1 MIIDMHCHSRFTRG
15 CDLDPKLLIK
25 RAAGLGLDGICFTE
39 TNCIDGA
46 AELHALGK
54 GAPVKVFVGMELATD
69 RGHYLCY
76 FPDPEAV
83 PDPVQMWG
91 SNHERPWPVRET
103 IDKVIKLGGVVVAA
117 HPYDRDT
124 PPASGDFIYG
134 LKGQLAAVEGYN
146 ARRKPHVNNL
156 AAEAADSIHLPSVSG
171 SDTRLDISDLGKA
184 ATVFKNPVQN
194 EAELCAALKAGQ
206 FWPVIFG
213 GLPAGLA
220 NGLEP
225 VVAQSGPRQGGGREG
240 GGRGGGRSGGGR
252 GRGGGRGGRRPF
264 NRSR

>member
-25 RAAGLGLDGICFTE
+25 RAQGLGLDGICFTE
-39 TNCIDGA
+39 LNSIDGA
-46 AELHALGK
+46 AELHQMGK

-76 FPDPEAV
+76 FPDPEAI

-103 IDKVIKLGGVVVAA
+103 LEKVAKMGGVIAAA

-134 LKGQLAAVEGYN
+134 LKGGLAAVESYN
-146 ARRKPHVNNL
+146 PRRKPHVNNL
-156 AAEAADSIHLPSVSG
+156 AAEAADSLRLPSIAG
-171 SDTRLDISDLGKA
+171 SDTRHDVAELGKA
-184 ATVFKNPVQN
+184 ATVFQAPIEN
-194 EAELCAALKAGQ
+194 EKDLCAALQGGR

-213 GLPAGLA
+213 GIPPGLSSGIPAAPGPS
-220 NGLEP
+220 GSS
-225 VVAQSGPRQGGGREG
+225 QGGPR
-240 GGRGGGRSGGGR
+240 RGGGDRR
-252 GRGGGRGGRRPF
+252 RGGRPHGRRP
-264 NRSR
+264 RG

>member
-15 CDLDPKLLIK
+15 CDLDPKLLLK
-25 RAAGLGLDGICFTE
+25 RAAALGLDGICFTE
-39 TNCIDGA
+39 LNSIDGA
-46 AELHALGK
+46 AELHELGRS
-54 GAPVKVFVGMELATD
+54 APVKVFVGMELATD

-76 FPDPEAV
+76 FPDPEAI

-91 SNHERPWPVRET
+91 SNHEKAWPVRET
-103 IDKVIKLGGVVVAA
+103 LDKVAKLGGVIVAA

-134 LKGQLAAVEGYN
+134 LKESLAAVEGYN

-171 SDTRLDISDLGKA
+171 SDTRNDVSELGKA
-184 ATVFKNPVQN
+184 ATLFKTAVSN
-194 EAELCAALKAGQ
+194 EKELCAALKAGQ

-213 GLPAGLA
+213 GLPPGLA
-220 NGLEP
+220 NGLEA
-225 VVAQSGPRQGGGREG
+225 VTTQSGQRGGQG
-240 GGRGGGRSGGGR
+240 GGRGGGRGGGGD
-252 GRGGGRGGRRPF
+252 GRRRGGRPHGR
-264 NRSR
+264 RRQ